1 MEGQV
6 TTLTD
11 HFTLPELTHSDT
23 AVRLGIDNGAP
34 DRLWMNLFVL
44 AVGLEKVRTLL
55 GDKPLKISSG
65 YRCEEL
71 ERVLCAKDFAAW
83 CSRHGKHQGAQAWD
97 EYFARKAHPK
107 GYAADF
113 TCPAFGDPLAIVK
126 AIEASEVE
134 FDQCIME
141 GGSWVHISFAPA
153 QRREVLTATF
163 TNGTASYS
171 KGA

>member
-1 MEGQV
+1 M

-11 HFTLPELTHSDT
+11 HFTLDELTRSDT
-23 AVRLGIDNGAP
+23 AVRLGIDNSAP
-34 DRLWMNLFVL
+34 DRLWMHLFVL

-55 GDKPLKISSG
+55 GGRPMKINSG

-83 CSRHGKHQGAQAWD
+83 CARHGKHQGAQAWN

-113 TCPAFGDPLAIVK
+113 TCPAFGDPLAIVQ
-126 AIEASEVE
+126 AIAASDIE
-134 FDQCIME
+134 FDQVISE
-141 GGSWVHISFAPA
+141 GTWAHISFAPA

-163 TNGTASYS
+163 TAGTASYS